1 MPKVRW
7 TEARWAKRAQKARA
21 LAKNTRVQVRRRMM
35 LEVAEFYDRLAK
47 LTRDFKTQ
55 GRGSRRR
62 AAGTQQGERSRG
74 ASAYRWKA
82 ECTVDRIQ
90 EVGGRAADC
99 GAPTGKATRLLSVR
113 HASACVNAI
122 GASGVAANDPGPQRS
137 RSKEFSA

>member
-82 ECTVDRIQ
+82 ERTVDRIQ

-99 GAPTGKATRLLSVR
+99 GAPTGKATTS
-113 HASACVNAI
+113 
-122 GASGVAANDPGPQRS
+122 PQRPTCECAV
-137 RSKEFSA
+137 RERDWRLGGGGQRPRPATLEV